1 MAGGRSRSL
10 GERLSTSALLILFGA
25 LAGVV
30 GLVVFVTGKN
40 LPDLLGK
47 APAPVPTAS
56 SPGLGPTQRTTP
68 ATGRSSASS
77 TTHAPSPTYT
87 SQVKSPLPNPPAS
100 AKAVRPIA
108 PVLLA
113 PSLNEIKACIRQ
125 LGLRGMSLAD
135 DGLNDSNLGRPA
147 TLHIKV
153 GLGDYTYRLIA
164 ADSSCHPTT
173 LVTVSPGQSATVH
186 IYFGAM
192 WDFDY
197 PGESWVPEDD
207 SPTGP
212 LFLGPFIFSK
222 PTTVI
227 TTTTP

>member
-1 MAGGRSRSL
+1 MAGGKSRSL
-10 GERLSTSALLILFGA
+10 GDRLSTNALLILLGA
-25 LAGVV
+25 LAAVV

-47 APAPVPTAS
+47 TSAPVPTVS
-56 SPGLGPTQRTTP
+56 SSGLGTTP
-68 ATGRSSASS
+68 ETGRSSASS

-108 PVLLA
+108 PILLA
-113 PSLNEIKACIRQ
+113 PSLTEIKACIQQR
-125 LGLRGMSLAD
+125 GLRGMSLAD

-153 GLGDYTYRLIA
+153 GLGDYTYRVIA

-197 PGESWVPEDD
+197 PGESWGPGAA
-207 SPTGP
+207 SPMGP
-212 LFLGPFIFSK
+212 LYLGPFIFSK